1 MPFSSPKWPI
11 CHEQNFVGTNHYYY
25 FHLPTGPFHC
35 AKFYKNPYSESRVM
49 RMCHFWAPNGSFAPN
64 KFYFWKILISFSST
78 YWPLSF
84 CKILKKFLKPI
95 QIYEDV
101 PLSGPKY
108 PNLSWTK
115 LFGTNHYYYS
125 YLPIGPFHWA
135 KLKKE
140 NYSRSRVMRMHH
152 FWAQNGHLPI
162 LFIYFFFWK
171 IINIALIYLLVPFIV
186 KNF

>member
-1 MPFSSPKWPI
+1 MALFYVQNFQKPLQRIKSYEDASFLGPKWLI
-11 CHEQNFVGTNHYYY
+11 CPKQLFLEKIINIIFIYLLALFILQN
-25 FHLPTGPFHC
+25 
-35 AKFYKNPYSESRVM
+35 
-49 RMCHFWAPNGSFAPN
+49 
-64 KFYFWKILISFSST
+64 
-78 YWPLSF
+78 
-84 CKILKKFLKPI
+84 LKQILKPI

-162 LFIYFFFWK
+162 LFIYFFFGK
-171 IINIALIYLLVPFIV
+171 LLILLSSTY
-186 KNF
+186 